1 MSVATTTHY
10 GLKKPD
16 GSEAI
21 KPDAFNDNAEVID
34 NQMYKN
40 SVLTGT
46 STPTTSTVGAV
57 GQFYIDTAGSIL
69 YQCFTVSG
77 NTYTWNKISVSIYTG
92 TTEPSSSTG
101 ANGDFYFK
109 TK

>member
-1 MSVATTTHY
+1 MSVTTTTHY

-16 GSEAI
+16 GSEYI
-21 KPDAFNDNAEVID
+21 KPDPFNDNADVID
-34 NQMYKN
+34 EQLHKN
-40 SVLTGT
+40 SVLSGT
-46 STPTTSTVGAV
+46 AAPTTSTAGAV

-69 YQCFTVSG
+69 YQCVAVSG
-77 NTYTWNKISVSIYTG
+77 NTCTWNRIGVAIYTG